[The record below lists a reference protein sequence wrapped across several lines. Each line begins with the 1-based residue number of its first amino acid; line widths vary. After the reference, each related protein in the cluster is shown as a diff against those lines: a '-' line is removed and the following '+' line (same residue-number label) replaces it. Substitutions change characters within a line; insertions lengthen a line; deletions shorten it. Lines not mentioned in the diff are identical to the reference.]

1 MNSAFAS
8 LGKNLILLAV
18 VALSVI
24 NFFYS
29 WFGFKELLGIQL
41 ISGLAYVFLSC
52 YEVLNAS
59 FKASLPVLRFS
70 YFTNSFVM
78 FRILKIGVFFTF
90 AVMLFSSHTRIQY
103 LYPIC
108 VIIALTEGIIIYLKY
123 KKQLCFVSIYAN
135 YILFVQTGLVKVFAS
150 QVALVEFRHDIFYF
164 VTKGDFY
171 LKNET
176 IEKYYGSYPYF
187 NKKEDNLFLRLHW
200 IDNQL
205 DFGNLYY
212 KEILLDNVKKYDFSK
227 STGIHIFTHNQIVD
241 FMLEKLLGKTVSGP
255 KSNMIGTLEFKGYTP
270 LYVSSKTQ
278 DTQFNTRTS
287 SIQFSGCGT
296 SEFIVILE
304 KNKDTISNTL
314 DILETISN
322 KQFNFNIDD
331 VSNFEIENI
340 DKYIEVNKVAESLYY
355 YKNNNKT
362 QQIKDFIKTNILK
375 IINILYSEEIT
386 VNQEEWYIKHLDNKY
401 NKNIYE
407 ITKIFINSIQQKIIN
422 SHTGGFGDFG
432 NIEHTAYT
440 SHRLSSCV
448 YNEKEDN

>member
-1 MNSAFAS
+1 MKYIVENYNVANKDIYIYEYTT
-8 LGKNLILLAV
+8 GNLITKLLKNRIRNQFGTV
-18 VALSVI
+18 IPSILETSPFLGDIIFPNLSNLPENVEYYICIDSYVAPSLVQIESNKEKI
-24 NFFYS
+24 IEQDLETFYN
-29 WFGFKELLGIQL
+29 KI
-41 ISGLAYVFLSC
+41 
-52 YEVLNAS
+52 
-59 FKASLPVLRFS
+59 
-70 YFTNSFVM
+70 NSFNKSNIKL
-78 FRILKIGVFFTF
+78 FINSKISD
-90 AVMLFSSHTRIQY
+90 L
-103 LYPIC
+103 
-108 VIIALTEGIIIYLKY
+108 II
-123 KKQLCFVSIYAN
+123 
-135 YILFVQTGLVKVFAS
+135 
-150 QVALVEFRHDIFYF
+150 
-164 VTKGDFY
+164 
-171 LKNET
+171 
-176 IEKYYGSYPYF
+176 
-187 NKKEDNLFLRLHW
+187 
-200 IDNQL
+200 
-205 DFGNLYY
+205 
-212 KEILLDNVKKYDFSK
+212 KKYDFSK
-227 STGIHIFTHNQIVD
+227 STVFKHNQIVD
-241 FMLEKLLGKTVSGP
+241 YMLEKLLGKTVSGP

-270 LYVSSKTQ
+270 LYVSSKSQ

-287 SIQFSGCGT
+287 SIQFSGCGS

-407 ITKIFINSIQQKIIN
+407 ITKIFINSIQQN
-422 SHTGGFGDFG
+422 NTSTSFGDFGNLG

-440 SHRLSSCV
+440 SHRLSSCA
-448 YNEKEDN
+448 YDEKE